1 MVAHLLASSET
12 AITSSKALLT
22 STAKR
27 YGIAYAVIGARRNSG
42 TVGYGKCHS
51 MPTIT
56 AVAAAAVAIAA
67 SIGVTIGI
75 IAFAL

>member
-1 MVAHLLASSET
+1 M
-12 AITSSKALLT
+12 
-22 STAKR
+22 R
-27 YGIAYAVIGARRNSG
+27 YGIANAVIGARRNSG

-56 AVAAAAVAIAA
+56 TVAAAAVAIAA